1 MASQR
6 LAGQWKGRKR
16 DEIGTGP
23 QRGRKSGENP
33 EEGFGKARLEDLQ
46 IHFMQ
51 NARCVREEPQG
62 KLITVPPWTA
72 SPVVKT
78 GDSGINEPLGEDGEK
93 PQLIVRYAASLSESR
108 FSLWCGLCKF

>member
-1 MASQR
+1 MRQVLESSLWKGSAEVASQR

-51 NARCVREEPQG
+51 NARVRKGRATRQTHY
-62 KLITVPPWTA
+62 ISTV
-72 SPVVKT
+72 
-78 GDSGINEPLGEDGEK
+78 D
-93 PQLIVRYAASLSESR
+93 SLSRSEDR
-108 FSLWCGLCKF
+108 GLGHK